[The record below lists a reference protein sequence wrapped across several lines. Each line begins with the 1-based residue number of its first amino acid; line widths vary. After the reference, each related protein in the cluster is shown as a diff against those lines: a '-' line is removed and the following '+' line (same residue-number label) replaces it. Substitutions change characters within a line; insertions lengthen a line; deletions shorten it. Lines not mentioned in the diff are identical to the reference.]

1 MLEGI
6 EFIRRKSRG
15 FNTLPPCLSSW
26 LRCACNSER
35 EGEIGRSMIE
45 MLGVLAIIAV
55 LSVAGIAGYSK
66 AMEKWKHDKWK
77 AQITD
82 LVFSAKDAYKN
93 ERKYGNPDE
102 NILPTL
108 QQIGAVPQSM
118 LDKNNRDIFGNYV
131 SVKIEITGLDNG
143 TNLYRF
149 ALFFRTKPSD
159 AAEKNCRE
167 LYAFS
172 QADPDVHAVV
182 NWADYFRVCGKN
194 VEDEYKNRY
203 PCFEYNLQQVAEKCK
218 ICKKQDCTLILLY
231 RNE

>member
-1 MLEGI
+1 MLKGI
-6 EFIRRKSRG
+6 EFLLKKSRT
-15 FNTLPPCLSSW
+15 FKTLSHTLPS
-26 LRCACNSER
+26 LRVKRCNGER
-35 EGEIGRSMIE
+35 QGEIGRSMIE

-131 SVKIEITGLDNG
+131 SVKIEITWLDNG

-149 ALFFRTKPSD
+149 ALFLEQNRRMPLRKI
-159 AAEKNCRE
+159 AASYMLFLKLTRMCMR
-167 LYAFS
+167 
-172 QADPDVHAVV
+172 
-182 NWADYFRVCGKN
+182 
-194 VEDEYKNRY
+194 
-203 PCFEYNLQQVAEKCK
+203 
-218 ICKKQDCTLILLY
+218 
-231 RNE
+231 